1 MNVRTPIIVLATLA
15 LVLLTGAPAQSRST
29 VLMMATTT
37 STDNTGLLEY
47 LAPPFKEQTGI
58 ELRWVATGTGKAIAL
73 GRNCDVDIVFTHD
86 PGMEE
91 EFVRD
96 GYGVARVLVM
106 YNDFVIVGPEA
117 DSGGIKGMAAAG
129 ALETIAGKGL
139 PFASRGDTSGTHL
152 AELGIWENS
161 SVDVPERESWY
172 IQTGQG
178 MINTLIVASERQAY
192 CLTDRGTYI
201 TFEARYEETPPLVIL
216 VEGDPVLRNQY
227 AVMSVNPSRCDNA
240 KIDLAETFVK
250 WIVSPETQKLIGE
263 FRLLGK
269 ALFYPNAE
277 QQ

>member
-1 MNVRTPIIVLATLA
+1 MASRIQILIMTALA
-15 LVLLTGAPAQSRST
+15 LVFFTGTPAQSQSG

-91 EFVRD
+91 DFVGD
-96 GYGVARVLVM
+96 GYGVERVLVM
-106 YNDFVIVGPEA
+106 YNDFVIVGPES
-117 DSGGIKGMAAAG
+117 DPGDIKGMTAAG
-129 ALETIAGKGL
+129 AMETMSAKGL
-139 PFASRGDTSGTHL
+139 PFASRGDKSGTHL
-152 AELGIWENS
+152 AELGIWKKS
-161 SVDVPERESWY
+161 SAAVPEKEPWY

-201 TFEARYEETPPLVIL
+201 TFEARYEDTPPLVIL
-216 VEGDPVLRNQY
+216 VEGDEVLRNQY
-227 AVMSVNPSRCDNA
+227 AVMAVNPEKCGNA
-240 KIDLAETFVK
+240 KIDLAQTFVD
-250 WIVSPETQKLIGE
+250 WIVSPETQELIGE
-263 FRLLGK
+263 FTLLGK
-269 ALFYPNAE
+269 MLFYPNADN
-277 QQ
+277 

>member
-1 MNVRTPIIVLATLA
+1 MKFRNHVLVLAALA
-15 LVLLTGAPAQSRST
+15 LVLFAGTPAQSQNK

-47 LAPPFKEQTGI
+47 LAPVFKEQTGI

-91 EFVRD
+91 DFVSD
-96 GYGVARVLVM
+96 GYGTARVFVM
-106 YNDFVIVGPEA
+106 YNDFVIAGPEA
-117 DSGGIKGMAAAG
+117 DSAGIKGMTATG
-129 ALETIAGKGL
+129 GLETIAAKGL
-139 PFASRGDTSGTHL
+139 PFASRGDNSGTHM
-152 AELGIWENS
+152 AELGIWKQS
-161 SVDVPERESWY
+161 SAAVPEREPWY

-216 VEGDPVLRNQY
+216 VEGDPLLRNQY
-227 AVMSVNPSRCDNA
+227 AVMSVNPARCGNA
-240 KIDLAETFVK
+240 RIDLAETFVE

-263 FRLLGK
+263 FTLLGK
-269 ALFYPNAE
+269 MLFYPNAGK
-277 QQ
+277 